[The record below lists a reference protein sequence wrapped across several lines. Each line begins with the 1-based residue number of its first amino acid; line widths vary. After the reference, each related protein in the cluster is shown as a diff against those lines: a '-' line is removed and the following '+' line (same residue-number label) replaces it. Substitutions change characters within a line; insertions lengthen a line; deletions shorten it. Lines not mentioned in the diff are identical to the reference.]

1 MFRFLLTRALLLAVA
16 STFSTAVYAVTE
28 LWTTEGFMNPEST
41 LYDAT
46 HDIIYVSNVNGGP
59 GDKDGNGF
67 ISRLNKDGTLEN
79 LNWIDGLDAPKGM
92 VQHGNMLYVSDINR
106 LIAIDVNKAEITE
119 TWTAEDAKFLNDL
132 AVDNEGGIYVSDM
145 LDNSIY
151 KMEDENFSIWLQEEA
166 LQHPNGLQVD
176 GNQLLVAPWGKEL
189 QEDFTT
195 KVPGHLL
202 KVNLSDK
209 SIVTLGSGDP
219 IGNLDGLE
227 SDGKNGWYV
236 TDWMSGALYRVDAE
250 GQAELLMDMNQG
262 SADLGVINSESMILV
277 PMMMDNTV
285 VGISTQ

>member
-1 MFRFLLTRALLLAVA
+1 
-16 STFSTAVYAVTE
+16 
-28 LWTTEGFMNPEST
+28 
-41 LYDAT
+41 
-46 HDIIYVSNVNGGP
+46 
-59 GDKDGNGF
+59 
-67 ISRLNKDGTLEN
+67 
-79 LNWIDGLDAPKGM
+79 
-92 VQHGNMLYVSDINR
+92 
-106 LIAIDVNKAEITE
+106 
-119 TWTAEDAKFLNDL
+119 
-132 AVDNEGGIYVSDM
+132 M

-151 KMEDENFSIWLQEEA
+151 KMEDGNFSIWLQEEA

-236 TDWMSGALYRVDAE
+236 TDWMSGALYRVDAD

-285 VGISTQ
+285 IGFSTR

>member
-106 LIAIDVNKAEITE
+106 LIAIDVKKAEITE

-151 KMEDENFSIWLQEEA
+151 KMEDGNFSIWLQEEA